1 MCSYPEKIFSVVSLT
16 VFSKK
21 IPKKSALF
29 RVHKVRT
36 CLNDTDKMYSMYINI
51 ICVKKGTSIF
61 YSIRIKA
68 HSTNTNTRP
77 IPKTNTIF
85 IPTIQDARSYYEV
98 EYCSPGVILY
108 SYLQRAH

>member
-1 MCSYPEKIFSVVSLT
+1 MCLYPEKIFSVVSLT

-36 CLNDTDKMYSMYINI
+36 CLNDTDKMYSMYTNI

-68 HSTNTNTRP
+68 HSGT
-77 IPKTNTIF
+77 TNTIF